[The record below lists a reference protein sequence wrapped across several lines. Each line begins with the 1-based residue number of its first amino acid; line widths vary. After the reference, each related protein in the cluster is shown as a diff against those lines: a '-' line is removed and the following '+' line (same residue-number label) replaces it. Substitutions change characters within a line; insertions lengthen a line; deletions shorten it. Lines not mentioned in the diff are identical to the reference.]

1 MKKIFTLLLL
11 LCCAQ
16 ISSSAQDFS
25 GTWDGILT
33 QKNKSESYYYQITI
47 TQVGQ
52 SISGTSFS
60 SSPDEKNK
68 GAFTLTGVWDG
79 KQLVL
84 QEVEQTQ
91 PKDGGW
97 CLKYMLLQFSE
108 KDGKQRLEGEWK
120 ADGCT
125 PGAIILER
133 KMGDVKTAITKE
145 EAHFSFAGRWT
156 GHLSQSDRDYG
167 FFYELTLETS
177 GSGQSYIV
185 SEDNGGSAFHQLAWT
200 FQLAD
205 SLFTLNETAVASK
218 TDPKWKWCIK
228 SAKLRLR
235 KASNSY
241 ILEGTWEGYLEGFDS
256 KTGKC
261 APGKVYLEKLIEN
274 QTIETKIAAEA
285 KVPEYTEAA
294 KREVKVARIVEVQSP
309 NVRIKVW
316 DNGSVDGDIASLF
329 LNGKQIL
336 SKHRVGKLKHGIP
349 VKLQSTDNFLILHA
363 ESLGDI
369 PPNTVAV
376 SVDDGK
382 KEQVIILVSNLQTS
396 GAILIRQFKVE

>member
-1 MKKIFTLLLL
+1 MKKIFTLLLCYL
-11 LCCAQ
+11 Q
-16 ISSSAQDFS
+16 ISSGAQDFS

-68 GAFTLTGVWDG
+68 GGFVLTGIWDG

-91 PKDGGW
+91 PEAGGW
-97 CLKYMLLQFSE
+97 CLKYMLLEFSE

-133 KMGDVKTAITKE
+133 KIGNLKTSIAKE

-167 FFYELTLETS
+167 FFYELTLETN
-177 GSGQSYIV
+177 GGGQSYIV
-185 SEDNGGSAFHQLAWT
+185 SEDNGGSAFHQLGWA
-200 FQLAD
+200 FQLSD
-205 SLFTLNETAVASK
+205 SLFTLNETMVVSK

-228 SAKLRLR
+228 SARLRLR
-235 KASNSY
+235 KTPNSY
-241 ILEGTWEGYLEGFDS
+241 VLEGTWEGYLEGLDA

-261 APGKVYLEKLIEN
+261 APGKVYLEKLIDT
-274 QTIETKIAAEA
+274 QVIETTIAEGT
-285 KVPEYTEAA
+285 KVPEYTEVV

-349 VKLQSTDNFLILHA
+349 VKLQAVDNFLILHA